1 MPDGR
6 YDAGRNPESDAG
18 SLMPLFEYKAVAPS
32 GETVQ
37 GTMEA
42 ASLDMVVLKL
52 QEAGNVPL
60 HARESGSGGFGLSAL
75 RMGRRGMNA
84 REVGEFTQQLS
95 TLLVAGLPL
104 DRSLQVLQEL
114 SESERVKRT
123 VTEIRD
129 KVREG
134 GSLSD
139 ALEEQ
144 HGAFNRLFVNMVRA
158 GEVGGTLDVTLTRL
172 TDYLE
177 RSRELKDS
185 IVSALIYP
193 ILLLVLA
200 AGSLILL
207 LVYVI
212 PQFTPIFEE
221 LGGDLPFITKLVLGA
236 GSILQ
241 NFWWAIVLV
250 TTLVVVQ
257 FRRMLADPEK
267 RFAWDGRVLSMRW
280 VGDLVGKIEIA
291 RLSRTLGT
299 LLTNGV
305 PLLGALSI
313 ARNVLSNTV
322 LRKDVSD
329 AAREVKTGG
338 GLAHNLAKGGRFP
351 RLALQMMSV
360 GEETGQLDTMLMKVS
375 DTYDLEVRNTIDRLL
390 SVFTP
395 VITLFLAVLIGTI
408 VLSVLVAILSIN
420 DLVG

>member
-1 MPDGR
+1 MPF
-6 YDAGRNPESDAG
+6 
-18 SLMPLFEYKAVAPS
+18 FEYKAVAPS

-42 ASLDMVVLKL
+42 ASLDLVVLKL
-52 QEAGNVPL
+52 QEAGNIPI
-60 HARESGSGGFGLSAL
+60 HAKESGAGGFGLSAL
-75 RMGRRGMNA
+75 RLGRRGMNA

-104 DRSLQVLQEL
+104 DRSLQVMLDL
-114 SESERVKRT
+114 SENERVKRT
-123 VTEIRD
+123 VSEIRD
-129 KVREG
+129 RVREG

-158 GEVGGTLDVTLTRL
+158 GEVGGTLDVTLLRL

-177 RSRELKDS
+177 RSRDLKDS
-185 IVSALIYP
+185 VISALIYP

-221 LGGDLPFITKLVLGA
+221 LGGDLPFITKVVLGV

-241 NFWWAIVLV
+241 NFWWAIILLTVLI
-250 TTLVVVQ
+250 VVQ
-257 FRRMLADPEK
+257 FRRVLADTDK
-267 RFAWDGRVLSMRW
+267 RFVWDTRVLAMKW

-305 PLLGALSI
+305 PLLAALSI
-313 ARNVLSNTV
+313 ARNVLTNTV
-322 LRKDVSD
+322 LRKAVSD

-338 GLAHNLAKGGRFP
+338 GLAHNLSEGGRFP
-351 RLALQMMSV
+351 RLALQMISV

-375 DTYDLEVRNTIDRLL
+375 DTYDIEVRNTIDRLL
-390 SVFTP
+390 SIFTP
-395 VITLFLAVLIGTI
+395 VVTLLLAVLIGTI

>member
-1 MPDGR
+1 
-6 YDAGRNPESDAG
+6 
-18 SLMPLFEYKAVAPS
+18 MPLFEYKAVAPS

-42 ASLDMVVLKL
+42 VSLDMVILKL

-60 HARESGSGGFGLSAL
+60 HAKESGAGGFGLSAL

-104 DRSLQVLQEL
+104 DRSLQVLQDL
-114 SESERVKRT
+114 SENDRVKRT

-139 ALEEQ
+139 ALEDQ

-158 GEVGGTLDVTLTRL
+158 GEVGGTLDVTLLRL

-185 IVSALIYP
+185 VVSALIYP

-221 LGGDLPFITKLVLGA
+221 LGGDLPMITKIVLGA

-250 TTLVVVQ
+250 TFLVVVQ
-257 FRRMLADPEK
+257 FRRMLADADK
-267 RFAWDGRVLSMRW
+267 RFAWDERVLAMRW

-322 LRKDVSD
+322 LQKDVSD

-338 GLAHNLAKGGRFP
+338 SLAHNLSKGGRFP
-351 RLALQMMSV
+351 RLALQMISV
-360 GEETGQLDTMLMKVS
+360 GEETGQLDAMLMKVS

-395 VITLFLAVLIGTI
+395 VVTLLLAVLIGTI